1 MSDPVVIVI
10 PHTLGKA
17 EALRRLQPG
26 LTALAGNAP
35 MFTVEQETW
44 NGEELTFRVS
54 TLGQSASGSLLVGE
68 NDVRIA
74 LVLPWLLRQIA
85 GGLETAI
92 HERGRALLE
101 DKTRQA

>member
-1 MSDPVVIVI
+1 MSDPLVIVI

-44 NGEELTFRVS
+44 NGDELTFRVRA
-54 TLGQSASGSLLVGE
+54 LGQSASGSLLVGE

-92 HERGRALLE
+92 QERGRVLLE
-101 DKTRQA
+101 DRTRQA

>member
-1 MSDPVVIVI
+1 MFDAGNNARQVATPLARSLVIVI

-44 NGEELTFRVS
+44 NGEELTFRV
-54 TLGQSASGSLLVGE
+54 
-68 NDVRIA
+68 
-74 LVLPWLLRQIA
+74 
-85 GGLETAI
+85 
-92 HERGRALLE
+92 RALGDQKKGPHWRVRAFNHQLGN
-101 DKTRQA
+101 KRNLV